1 MEVVL
6 TRTRIARRS
15 SSLVLVVLSLMPRA
29 SPQWTAGCVDLL
41 PGERLELKTQIWV
54 SLVLGIQCE

>member
-6 TRTRIARRS
+6 TRTRVARRS
-15 SSLVLVVLSLMPRA
+15 STLVLVVLSLMPRA
-29 SPQWTAGCVDLL
+29 SSWWTAGCVDLL

-54 SLVLGIQCE
+54 SLVLGI